1 MARIHVLHENDE
13 WLIPLR
19 AAFRRQ
25 GQPWTE
31 WHLDEGVL
39 KLNEAPPEGVFYN
52 RMSASSHT
60 RGHRYAPE
68 YTAAVL
74 SWLESHQ
81 RRVINNSRALALE
94 VSKTAQYASLQAH
107 GVPVPATVTAVGR
120 DAVLEAAA
128 DFPTPLILKHNR
140 GGKGLGV
147 RLVRDRSELKD
158 VLRGP
163 DYTAPIDG
171 VTLVQQY
178 IEAPEPFITRME
190 FIGGELVYA
199 VRVNTSRGFELCPA
213 DVCETDPTPG
223 PMFEVLPDFNHE
235 LVPSI
240 QRFLAANGIHVAG
253 VEFIA
258 DRAGNAYVYDVNTNT
273 NYNAEAEAKAGI
285 SGMGLLARYLGE
297 QLAAETAANQAA

>member
-19 AAFRRQ
+19 EAFRRQ

-31 WHLDEGVL
+31 WHLAGGVL
-39 KLNEAPPEGVFYN
+39 DMNDSPPEGIFYN

-74 SWLESHQ
+74 AWLESHR

-94 VSKTAQYASLQAH
+94 VSKTAQYAALRAH
-107 GVPVPATVTAVGR
+107 GVPTPATVAVVGR

-128 DFPTPLILKHNR
+128 EFSTPLILKHNR

-147 RLVRDRSELKD
+147 RLVEDRAALENYLG
-158 VLRGP
+158 GP
-163 DYTAPIDG
+163 DHVAPIDG
-171 VTLVQQY
+171 ITLLQQY

-190 FIGGELVYA
+190 FIGGRLVYA
-199 VRVNTSRGFELCPA
+199 VRVDTAQGFELCPA
-213 DVCETDPTPG
+213 DVCATGPAPG
-223 PMFEVLPDFNHE
+223 PRFEILKDFDHA
-235 LVPSI
+235 LMPGV

-253 VEFIA
+253 VEFIV
-258 DRAGNAYVYDVNTNT
+258 DRAGRAYVYDVNTNT
-273 NYNAEAEAKAGI
+273 NYNAEAEAEAGI
-285 SGMGLLARYLGE
+285 SGMGLLAAYLGE

>member
-19 AAFRRQ
+19 AALRRQ

-39 KLNEAPPEGVFYN
+39 RLNEAPPEGVFYN

-213 DVCETDPTPG
+213 DVCETGPTPG
-223 PMFEVLPDFNHE
+223 PMFEILPDFNHE
-235 LVPSI
+235 LVPGI